1 VARLLLLVKT
11 ATKMLRSFLEEKRKM
26 RNFKSIFT
34 IFGIS
39 ALILSLSIM
48 ASAQRRDRY
57 LDDDDYGRNGN
68 GGYGN
73 NGNYDTRY
81 LEQTIKRVK
90 QDSKN
95 FEKQIDKNNY
105 RNSNYLENLAENF
118 KKAADDL
125 EDEFNSRNINRSYDE
140 AQRLVNAAEQIDRE
154 LGNYN
159 NNRRGN
165 GGYGNNNGNYD
176 NYVYSQWQN
185 MQNDVRQIANAYNI
199 RYNTNNGSWNRG
211 RGNRNGNGN
220 GNRNGNGD
228 WRDKIR
234 NFPLPF

>member
-1 VARLLLLVKT
+1 
-11 ATKMLRSFLEEKRKM
+11 MEEKRNKM
-26 RNFKSIFT
+26 KNFKSIFT

-48 ASAQRRDRY
+48 ASAQRRDRDR
-57 LDDDDYGRNGN
+57 DDDDYGNNGNYGRN

-73 NGNYDTRY
+73 NGNYNNQY

-95 FEKQIDKNNY
+95 FEKQIERDRYNN
-105 RNSNYLENLAENF
+105 NNYLENLAENF
-118 KKAADDL
+118 KRAADDL
-125 EDEFNSRNINRSYDE
+125 EDEFNYRNINRSYDE
-140 AQRLVNAAEQIDRE
+140 AQRLISAAQQIDRE

-159 NNRRGN
+159 RRGNGGYGN

-199 RYNTNNGSWNRG
+199 RYNSNNGSWNRG
-211 RGNRNGNGN
+211 RGNGNGR